1 MQHPTETIMENQNQQ
16 NVLILFAIILFIK
29 ILDILHILDI
39 LKVLKIVCILS
50 PNILIILLIAQLNVR
65 VARHQ

>member
-1 MQHPTETIMENQNQQ
+1 MQHLTGTIMENQNQQ
-16 NVLILFAIILFIK
+16 NVLILFAIIL
-29 ILDILHILDI
+29 DIHIHILDI
-39 LKVLKIVCILS
+39 LKVPKIVCILF

>member
-1 MQHPTETIMENQNQQ
+1 MENQNQQ
-16 NVLILFAIILFIK
+16 NVLILFAIIL
-29 ILDILHILDI
+29 DIHIHILDI